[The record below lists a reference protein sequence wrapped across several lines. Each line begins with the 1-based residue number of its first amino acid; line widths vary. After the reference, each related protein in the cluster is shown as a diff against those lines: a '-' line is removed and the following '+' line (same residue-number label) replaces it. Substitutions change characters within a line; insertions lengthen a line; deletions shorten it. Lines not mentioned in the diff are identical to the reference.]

1 MNEQDSFFEMAEQQ
15 ILFYLYEHKDRTVS
29 KDELME
35 HIDMIAA
42 KATFESILL
51 SLKVKK
57 FIEIDGSGNVAI
69 A

>member
-29 KDELME
+29 KDELRE
-35 HIDMIAA
+35 HIDMIAV
-42 KATFESILL
+42 KSTFESILF
-51 SLKVKK
+51 SLKAKK
-57 FIEIDGSGNVAI
+57 FIEVDDAGNVAI